1 MRHSPYQAELPCYP
15 RLRPSSHQSEADC
28 EAIFHTCRPVDVHSW
43 TTRLKCYAQPS
54 TKRGVM
60 QLIVTAVPFAALWAV
75 MVLAVEYDYWIALL
89 LLAVP
94 AAGFSV
100 RLFMIQHDCGHYSYF
115 SSRRANDVAGR
126 LIGLVT
132 LTPHKYWRD
141 AHSIH
146 HASVGKLD
154 ARGIGDV
161 TTLTVAEY
169 AALPWWRRLGYRLY
183 RNPFVLIALAPTF
196 LFVVKYRLPLD
207 MLHRRPWLLSDVM
220 LSNLLIALIVV
231 TAGFMMG
238 FCTVALVQVPIT
250 LLSTTIGVWLFYV
263 QHQFEGTHW
272 ANAGA
277 WDFHTASLEGSS
289 YFHMPA
295 VMRWF
300 TANIGA
306 HHVHHLCSRIPN
318 YRLGDCLK
326 RYPELQQ
333 INRVTLWQSLKCL
346 QLTLWDEK
354 QRRLVS
360 FRALKRLPKAD

>member
-1 MRHSPYQAELPCYP
+1 ML
-15 RLRPSSHQSEADC
+15 
-28 EAIFHTCRPVDVHSW
+28 
-43 TTRLKCYAQPS
+43 
-54 TKRGVM
+54 
-60 QLIVTAVPFAALWAV
+60 QLIGTAVPFAVLWAAIA
-75 MVLAVEYDYWIALL
+75 LAVEYGYWIAL

-115 SSRRANDVAGR
+115 HSRWANDLTGQI
-126 LIGLVT
+126 IGLVT
-132 LTPHKYWRD
+132 LTPHRYWRD

-146 HASVGKLD
+146 HATAGNLD

-161 TTLTVAEY
+161 TTLTVREY

-183 RNPFVLIALAPTF
+183 RNPLVLIALAPTF

-207 MLHRRPWLLSDVM
+207 MLRRRWRLLSDVM
-220 LSNLLIALIVV
+220 LSNLLIGLIVV

-238 FCTVALVQVPIT
+238 FGTIALVQAPIT
-250 LLSTTIGVWLFYV
+250 LLSATIGVWLFYV

-272 ANAGA
+272 AKENA
-277 WDFHTASLEGSS
+277 WNFHAAALKGSS

-306 HHVHHLCSRIPN
+306 HHVHHLCSRIPS
-318 YRLGDCLK
+318 YRLDDCLK

-333 INRVTLWQSLKCL
+333 INRVTLWQSVRCL
-346 QLTLWDEK
+346 PLALWDEE
-354 QRRLVS
+354 RHRLVS
-360 FRALKRLPKAD
+360 FRAMKQLPKADRVSVSNHAENLTPGSP

>member
-1 MRHSPYQAELPCYP
+1 M
-15 RLRPSSHQSEADC
+15 
-28 EAIFHTCRPVDVHSW
+28 DVHSW
-43 TTRLKCYAQPS
+43 TARLKCYARPS
-54 TKRGVM
+54 TKRGVL
-60 QLIVTAVPFAALWAV
+60 QLIGTTVPLFALWVV
-75 MVLAVEYDYWIALL
+75 MALAIEYDYWIALL
-89 LLAVP
+89 LAAP

-115 SSRRANDVAGR
+115 CSRWANELAGR

-141 AHSIH
+141 AHAIH
-146 HASVGKLD
+146 HATAGNLD

-169 AALPWWRRLGYRLY
+169 AALPWRRRLGYRLY
-183 RNPFVLIALAPTF
+183 RNPFVLIAFAPTF
-196 LFVVKYRLPLD
+196 LFVIKYRLPLD
-207 MLHRRPWLLSDVM
+207 MLRRRPRLLFDVM
-220 LSNLLIALIVV
+220 LSNLFIALILVP
-231 TAGFMMG
+231 AGLMMG
-238 FCTVALVQVPIT
+238 FGTVALVLAPIT
-250 LLSTTIGVWLFYV
+250 LLSATIGVWLFYV
-263 QHQFEGTHW
+263 QHQFEVTYW
-272 ANAGA
+272 TKVDA
-277 WDFHTASLEGSS
+277 WDFHTAALEGSS

-318 YRLGDCLK
+318 YRLDDCLK

-333 INRVTLWQSLKCL
+333 IKRVTFWQSVKCL
-346 QLTLWDEK
+346 PLALWDEE

-360 FRALKRLPKAD
+360 FRALKRPPKAERLYASSHAEPRPGRLL